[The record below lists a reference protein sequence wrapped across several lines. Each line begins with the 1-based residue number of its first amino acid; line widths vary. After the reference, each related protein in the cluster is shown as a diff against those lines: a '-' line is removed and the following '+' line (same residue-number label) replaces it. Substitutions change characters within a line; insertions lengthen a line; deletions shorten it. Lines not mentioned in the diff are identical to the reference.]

1 MRTRVRTHEACRTW
15 HTYVRTYVRTDVR
28 RRAHFSAARI
38 ARAAPT
44 SAAKPRNIPNNVR
57 SYVPK
62 AYVRACLKRGI
73 LRCRL
78 ADRLEDIG
86 CAHGRAGAQKFANC
100 QTLRTYQGQAW
111 ERSAPPRGVI
121 GFDASPV
128 PTLPLALDVR
138 PLDAGSSG
146 PPAPPVRIR
155 NYITDEPLRLR
166 PQALKQGTGALPPVA
181 WAASPSG

>member
-57 SYVPK
+57 TYVPK
-62 AYVRACLKRGI
+62 AWGIVVHARKKTNTHTHTHAQARFCGRAKRI

-100 QTLRTYQGQAW
+100 QTLRTYVLTYQGQAW
-111 ERSAPPRGVI
+111 ERSAPP
-121 GFDASPV
+121 P
-128 PTLPLALDVR
+128 
-138 PLDAGSSG
+138 AGSSG
-146 PPAPPVRIR
+146 L
-155 NYITDEPLRLR
+155 TR
-166 PQALKQGTGALPPVA
+166 PQCPPCPERGILLRDLKTTPEELQGGPKRPPK
-181 WAASPSG
+181 

>member
-1 MRTRVRTHEACRTW
+1 MESSAVAWLIASKTSDARMAELVHKNSPTVKPYVPTRV
-15 HTYVRTYVRTDVR
+15 
-28 RRAHFSAARI
+28 
-38 ARAAPT
+38 
-44 SAAKPRNIPNNVR
+44 
-57 SYVPK
+57 
-62 AYVRACLKRGI
+62 KRGSE
-73 LRCRL
+73 
-78 ADRLEDIG
+78 AP
-86 CAHGRAGAQKFANC
+86 
-100 QTLRTYQGQAW
+100 
-111 ERSAPPRGVI
+111 PPRGVI

-166 PQALKQGTGALPPVA
+166 PQALKQGTGALPPLA